1 MALLR
6 GNLEKREGNLEKE
19 GKHDMK
25 GERIGIV
32 VLVFTVGRCCFCFA
46 AGGAIAMHGC
56 SKFIIAAAL
65 LTCNS
70 IHLD

>member
-32 VLVFTVGRCCFCFA
+32 VLVFTVACFA
-46 AGGAIAMHGC
+46 AARAGGAMNG
-56 SKFIIAAAL
+56 K
-65 LTCNS
+65 
-70 IHLD
+70 

>member
-32 VLVFTVGRCCFCFA
+32 VLVFTVACFA
-46 AGGAIAMHGC
+46 ARAGGAMNG
-56 SKFIIAAAL
+56 K
-65 LTCNS
+65 
-70 IHLD
+70 